1 MLIDTHIHLDDECYN
16 RDRDAVI
23 ARAREEGVD
32 YLIVVASDLESSKR
46 CIELTEEFDSLYA
59 IVGIHPHE
67 AKTVDENTYSKLKEL
82 AKNKRVVA
90 IGEIG
95 LDYHYD
101 HSPREAQRE
110 VFRNQIRLAKELRLP
125 IIIHHREALSD
136 TIEMVREEGIREGV
150 FHCFSGCL
158 KEAEE
163 VISLG
168 FYVSIAG
175 PVTFKNAKRLQE
187 LVKELPLDKLLIETD
202 SPYLSPHPFR
212 GKRNEPAYLKYT
224 AEKIAELRDLKFN
237 KIAYATTENAKR
249 LFKIVISKET

>member
-1 MLIDTHIHLDDECYN
+1 MLIDTHIHLADKCYDK
-16 RDRDAVI
+16 DRDTVI

-32 YLIVVASDLESSKR
+32 YLIIVASDLESSKK
-46 CIELTEEFDSLYA
+46 CVKLTKEFKSLYT

-67 AKTVDENTYSKLKEL
+67 AKTVDKDTYCRLKEL
-82 AKNKRVVA
+82 AKNEKVVA

-95 LDYHYD
+95 LDYHYN
-101 HSPREAQRE
+101 HSPKEVQRE
-110 VFRNQIRLAKELRLP
+110 VFRDQIRLAKELRLP
-125 IIIHHREALSD
+125 IIIHHREALPD
-136 TIEMVREEGIREGV
+136 AIKIVKEEKIREGV

-187 LVKELPLDKLLIETD
+187 LVKELPLDKLLMETD
-202 SPYLSPHPFR
+202 GPYLSPHPFR
-212 GKRNEPAYLKYT
+212 GKRNEPAHLKYI

-237 KIAYATTENAKR
+237 EIAYATTENAKKLFR
-249 LFKIVISKET
+249 LE